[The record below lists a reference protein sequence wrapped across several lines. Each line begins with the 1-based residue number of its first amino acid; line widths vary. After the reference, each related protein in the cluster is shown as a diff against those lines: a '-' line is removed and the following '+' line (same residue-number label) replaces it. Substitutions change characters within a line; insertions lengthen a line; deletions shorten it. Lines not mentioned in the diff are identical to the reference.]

1 MVLAVLNV
9 SAQLVLPDW
18 VRARGLAV
26 YATVFFGTMSAGSAC
41 WGFVGAHLGLP
52 AAHLLAAAG
61 ALLAIPLTRR
71 WRLQGGTQPD
81 LTPSAHWPA
90 PVLAQPIEGDAGP
103 VLVSIDYRI
112 DPKDREAFLAALTRL
127 ARTRRRDGGYSWGV
141 FQDTAQPGR
150 FVETYLVDSWLDHLR
165 QHERV
170 TRADQSIQERVSS
183 FTREKPRISHLITA
197 AS

>member
-1 MVLAVLNV
+1 LA
-9 SAQLVLPDW
+9 
-18 VRARGLAV
+18 R
-26 YATVFFGTMSAGSAC
+26 
-41 WGFVGAHLGLP
+41 
-52 AAHLLAAAG
+52 
-61 ALLAIPLTRR
+61 
-71 WRLQGGTQPD
+71 
-81 LTPSAHWPA
+81 
-90 PVLAQPIEGDAGP
+90 PVEGDAGP

-170 TRADQSIQERVSS
+170 TRADQSIEERVSS
-183 FTREKPRISHLITA
+183 FTREKPRISHLIAA